1 MLELIILML
10 HNNQRNLNSKNTGK
24 TDPGEPGA
32 GVPLLKK
39 NKWKSKEQELVA
51 VKKL

>member
-1 MLELIILML
+1 MQALIILIL
-10 HNNQRNLNSKNTGK
+10 HNNQRNLNSKNTGG
-24 TDPGEPGA
+24 TGPGEPGA

-39 NKWKSKEQELVA
+39 NKWKSKETELVV